1 MSQPVTSQLTV
12 CLDVREAVDES
23 SPLAHRGNA
32 ANLPIARNGA
42 GNRSRFAPKAGPSYR
57 RASSE
62 TLEPVQRANFPVNR
76 KRTSQANIS
85 DVFGIESKSLHI
97 SQTSEE
103 ERPKRYKNDGSPSRK
118 LSYGSSSDSDD
129 VATPGT
135 PDTKGKG
142 VASPGSPESSA
153 KKLQESPK
161 IVSGTPTCPRRSSA
175 KTPSSALPTKSPRQ
189 FPLPDSPEGSPVSS
203 PESSPIISLQPSPM
217 RPVDLS
223 PFNQKKSHASI
234 TAAAASARFGIF
246 EIKSHH
252 YTEAVTRP
260 TIDRKL
266 AQGLE
271 SIYTNVN
278 RFDPQEAAELEE
290 EYQRK
295 IRIIYDRQV
304 AKEQRQI
311 EKERLEKEKIRLA
324 EEKRKL
330 EEDQKQREEEERV
343 RKEQEEIERK
353 KREEEEKKAKAEQDK
368 KDAEARRIAEEKAK
382 AEKEAREKAEQQQ
395 AAAAAANAAQAQAQA
410 QAQAAQ
416 AQAQAQQAQS
426 AQQATPEVYGRMSM
440 ATKAAAVRRI
450 IENLKG
456 LKKLDQPFL
465 KNSGLN
471 AIRRELMP
479 KFGQL
484 TGQKDQTIQVVRFSS
499 PSHHSK
505 N

>member
-1 MSQPVTSQLTV
+1 
-12 CLDVREAVDES
+12 
-23 SPLAHRGNA
+23 
-32 ANLPIARNGA
+32 
-42 GNRSRFAPKAGPSYR
+42 
-57 RASSE
+57 
-62 TLEPVQRANFPVNR
+62 
-76 KRTSQANIS
+76 
-85 DVFGIESKSLHI
+85 
-97 SQTSEE
+97 
-103 ERPKRYKNDGSPSRK
+103 
-118 LSYGSSSDSDD
+118 
-129 VATPGT
+129 
-135 PDTKGKG
+135 
-142 VASPGSPESSA
+142 
-153 KKLQESPK
+153 
-161 IVSGTPTCPRRSSA
+161 
-175 KTPSSALPTKSPRQ
+175 
-189 FPLPDSPEGSPVSS
+189 
-203 PESSPIISLQPSPM
+203 M
-217 RPVDLS
+217 RPVNLS

-278 RFDPQEAAELEE
+278 RFDPKEAAELEE

-330 EEDQKQREEEERV
+330 EEDQKQREEEERL

-395 AAAAAANAAQAQAQA
+395 AAAAAANAAQQKAQAAQAQA
-410 QAQAAQ
+410 QAQQ

-450 IENLKG
+450 IKNLKE
-456 LKKLDQPFL
+456 LEKLDETFI